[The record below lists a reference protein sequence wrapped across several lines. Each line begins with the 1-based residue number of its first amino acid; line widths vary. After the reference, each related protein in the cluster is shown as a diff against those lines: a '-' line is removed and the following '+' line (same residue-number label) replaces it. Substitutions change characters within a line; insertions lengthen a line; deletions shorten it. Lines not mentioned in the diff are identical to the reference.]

1 MRYGRTG
8 EIDRVTS
15 WQEAN
20 SLQPRLALAGGVLA
34 ITCPFPPFQL
44 SVEEGKDGKAVAGN
58 RGGKGRR
65 QEDVCMYVYI
75 QRWGGG
81 MSKGTG
87 SKLRYGGVEEV
98 QMEGG
103 KFCHGCSIAHR
114 HKHLAIDRVSPR
126 LDMSHIHFLFGSFRI
141 CIKYTVYFA
150 WLSWMDF

>member
-8 EIDRVTS
+8 EIDRVTT
-15 WQEAN
+15 WR
-20 SLQPRLALAGGVLA
+20 PRLALAGGVLA
-34 ITCPFPPFQL
+34 IACPFPPFQL

-65 QEDVCMYVYI
+65 QEDVCMDVYT

-103 KFCHGCSIAHR
+103 KI
-114 HKHLAIDRVSPR
+114 
-126 LDMSHIHFLFGSFRI
+126 
-141 CIKYTVYFA
+141 
-150 WLSWMDF
+150 LSWMLNCTQT